1 VIFIIIGEGEIM
13 ASEKPFGFLALIKD
27 ENRNSYLGALL
38 VVDLMGRPVEFR
50 VTFPIK
56 PTAIQRPL
64 YGDALEPYIGVEL
77 CGKQLINSVDHDM
90 ELIFV
95 NQEYLLDIRKDYDI
109 PAIFIKHAGD
119 VIEVSTIDDK
129 KPFGQKKQLSSE
141 SGRFQPVVIYSSPIA
156 PDDLEDATEVVN
168 QFFEDTDLIEPFDRI
183 YNALDILVSQDER
196 FQ

>member
-1 VIFIIIGEGEIM
+1 M
-13 ASEKPFGFLALIKD
+13 
-27 ENRNSYLGALL
+27 
-38 VVDLMGRPVEFR
+38 
-50 VTFPIK
+50 
-56 PTAIQRPL
+56 
-64 YGDALEPYIGVEL
+64 
-77 CGKQLINSVDHDM
+77 DHDL

-183 YNALDILVSQDER
+183 YNALEILVSQDER